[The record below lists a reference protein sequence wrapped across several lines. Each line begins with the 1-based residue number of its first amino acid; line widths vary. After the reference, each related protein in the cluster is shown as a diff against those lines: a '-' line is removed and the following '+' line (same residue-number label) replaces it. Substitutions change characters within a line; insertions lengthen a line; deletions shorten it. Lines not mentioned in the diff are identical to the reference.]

1 MEPQRVADYLLKEGY
16 LLTALELHAELS
28 EKGKPLSSLTQFFQ
42 DSKNFEVFTTRSAS
56 SPQSSVSGSQFGGLD
71 DVSLFDLTR
80 NSEDWHHNPDDRVA
94 VLEFELRKARET
106 IFTLRDELT
115 QQTKTPRDIPENVDT
130 IGRELAGQGQVVIIS
145 I

>member
-1 MEPQRVADYLLKEGY
+1 M
-16 LLTALELHAELS
+16 
-28 EKGKPLSSLTQFFQ
+28 
-42 DSKNFEVFTTRSAS
+42 
-56 SPQSSVSGSQFGGLD
+56 
-71 DVSLFDLTR
+71 SLFDLTR

-130 IGRELAGQGQVVIIS
+130 VGNELAGQGGDY
-145 I
+145 